1 MSINKIRQEIDEI
14 DRQLLKLLNLR
25 AEKAIEI
32 GGIKSR
38 QELEVLDPHREGQII
53 ERMTSLNPGPL
64 STEQITRLYEQ
75 VIRICRSLQ
84 S

>member
-1 MSINKIRQEIDEI
+1 MSISKIRHEIDEI
-14 DRQLLKLLNLR
+14 DRQLLQLLNMR

-32 GGIKSR
+32 VSIKSR
-38 QELEVLDPHREGQII
+38 EQLEVLDSHRESRII

-64 STEQITRLYEQ
+64 SAEQVTRLYEQ
-75 VIRICRSLQ
+75 VIQICRSLQ